1 MATKSTQVKIH
12 VKGVDQASSVFQ
24 RVGRTAKSIA
34 VGIGAITA
42 AAGAAAYAVK
52 AAWDEMTKVGDLAAK
67 AGTGADELQRLAGAM
82 GQLGIQGAGIEQISQ
97 ALAVMQKNTGRT
109 GLEGFFESIDEA
121 KKGGG
126 MDRLAEIFGGGFA
139 VNLGPLLA
147 GSTDALREVINLQSA
162 AGNSSIDAATKAS
175 NAWTLFT
182 DGVKSAW
189 WDAMGDLA
197 KGLDENVEGGVYA
210 AAYKASAYARFAITT
225 VIEAFKGLWAMV
237 KMIAGAIAAPF
248 LAVGKILGAIA
259 ASITEVLGGIWDSL
273 TSLSTDPL
281 SAAAS
286 RAGDILKEGF
296 SDAFENST
304 ALFEEGADGLGK
316 AASNVVDAWDR
327 MKVEAAEAVEKAKAL
342 EAAKN
347 AAAGRFDGSNFG
359 ATSGAGVGRNTLIL
373 GGSYASVTAMR
384 RQANDQKQI
393 ANWTHETVEQLKIT
407 NSKLNF
413 EPV

>member
-1 MATKSTQVKIH
+1 MAKSTQLNIK
-12 VKGVDQASSVFQ
+12 VKGVDQASGVS
-24 RVGRTAKSIA
+24 RRIGTTAKSIA
-34 VGIGAITA
+34 VGIGAVTA

-52 AAWDEMTKVGDLAAK
+52 AAWDSMTKVGDLAAK
-67 AGTGADELQRLAGAM
+67 AGTGADEIQQFTSAL
-82 GQLGIQGAGIEQISQ
+82 GQLGIQGSSIEKVAQ
-97 ALAVMQKNTGRT
+97 AFAFMQKNMGES
-109 GLEGFFESIDEA
+109 GIEGFFKVLDNA

-126 MDRLAEIFGGGFA
+126 IKELSEAFGEFGL
-139 VNLGPLLA
+139 NLGPLLA
-147 GSTDALREVINLQSA
+147 GSSDALREVIELQFST
-162 AGNSSIDAATKAS
+162 GNGAIEAATKAS

-182 DGVKSAW
+182 DGFKSAW

-210 AAYKASAYARFAITT
+210 AAFKASAFVRFAIDT
-225 VIEAFKGLWAMV
+225 VIEAFKGLWNMV

-248 LAVGKILGAIA
+248 IAVGKVLGALA

-304 ALFEEGADGLGK
+304 ALFEEGADGLGH

-327 MKVEAAEAVEKAKAL
+327 MRVEMSGAVDKAKAL
-342 EAAKN
+342 EKAKN
-347 AAAGRFDGSNFG
+347 AASGRFDGSNFG
-359 ATSGAGVGRNTLIL
+359 ATSSIGAARNNLIL

-384 RQANDQKQI
+384 RQANEQAKIVHFTQ
-393 ANWTHETVEQLKIT
+393 ETVEQLKIT
-407 NSKLNF
+407 NAKLDF
-413 EPV
+413 AAM